1 MLDAKLAL
9 EQHRRVTLDRLRFA
23 SELRPQ
29 PRGWLGFELPPAA
42 AGVLGSRG
50 QVRVTA
56 TIQGVNFET
65 TAFPR
70 GDGSH
75 FIPVKN
81 ALRQRLE
88 LVEGQRVEI
97 AVERAPPRPPEPTPE
112 ELRGELLKSR
122 AAELAWESLTPAARE
137 IASRWIGSAKSVEVR
152 RYRSRDVVRRALRYR
167 SGEGPFYPT
176 EADQKLLARPSGAD
190 PRK

>member
-1 MLDAKLAL
+1 MDP
-9 EQHRRVTLDRLRFA
+9 LRFA

-29 PRGWLGFELPPAA
+29 PRSWLGFELPRAA

-50 QVRVTA
+50 QVRVTP
-56 TIQGVNFET
+56 TIRGVSFET
-65 TAFPR
+65 TAIPR

-75 FIPVKN
+75 FIPMKS
-81 ALRQRLE
+81 ALRQRLG

-97 AVERAPPRPPEPTPE
+97 TVERAPPRPPAPTPE
-112 ELRGELLKSR
+112 ELRVELLKSR
-122 AAELAWESLTPAARE
+122 AAELAWESLTPAARG

-176 EADQKLLARPSGAD
+176 EADRKLLARPKGAD
-190 PRK
+190 QRG